1 MNRLRPKLLLIIAL
15 GIEAV
20 VFGQAVYE
28 QLSRPAPPRPPVELL
43 VDTETAADFRKLWT
57 AADAAGQSEDWLA
70 LGQAFAVYGFFPE
83 AERCLGR
90 ARQLAPQ
97 SVDTLFWSG
106 LVMNRLGQTTRST
119 KHLSEAARR
128 DATRRDECRYISA
141 RNHLRGNT
149 VDAAADT
156 QKAEAELRQVS
167 LNHLAGQY
175 LLAYLLVHSDRPGEA
190 MPILDRLIAGH
201 GDIHRLYQLRA
212 RAAEQLGEFDK
223 ARDDREWAER
233 VPETIPTDAVADRLG
248 DRGHQFG
255 LDNRILRA
263 GRLASQRNL
272 DAVVKELNTI
282 LKIAYRPRV
291 ARLLASIELRRG
303 RSASAVKLLETLIRR
318 DGSTADTLIELGLA
332 RQAAMADSGKIL
344 DTFQQ
349 ALRHKL
355 DPETCRLMIRLV
367 KENGTPEE
375 LERLEA
381 LHKHAEGLQAFRENR
396 LEEAIPLFR
405 LATNVA
411 HREQADSFYF
421 LGECLRHQGQRRLAV
436 NAYRRC
442 LELRPQHGR
451 AADAVDRL
459 GEG

>member
-1 MNRLRPKLLLIIAL
+1 MNRFPPKLLLVIVL
-15 GIEAV
+15 GIETV
-20 VFGQAVYE
+20 VSGWAIVGQ
-28 QLSRPAPPRPPVELL
+28 LRRPAPPHPPVASL
-43 VDTETAADFRKLWT
+43 VDAETSRHFRELWSAADT
-57 AADAAGQSEDWLA
+57 SGQSDDWLA

-83 AERCLGR
+83 AERCLGQ
-90 ARQLAPQ
+90 ARQLAPH

-128 DATRRDECRYISA
+128 DATRRDECHYISA
-141 RNHLRGNT
+141 RNHLRG
-149 VDAAADT
+149 DATADT

-167 LNHLAGQY
+167 SNHLAGQY
-175 LLAYLLVHSDRPGEA
+175 LLAYLLVHSDRLGEA
-190 MPILDRLIAGH
+190 MPILDRLIADH

-233 VPETIPTDAVADRLG
+233 VPETIPTDAVAERLG

-263 GRLASQRNL
+263 GQLASQKNL

-332 RQAAMADSGKIL
+332 RQSAMADSGKIL
-344 DTFQQ
+344 GTFQL

-367 KENGTPEE
+367 KEDGTPEE

-396 LEEAIPLFR
+396 LEEAISLFR
-405 LATNVA
+405 LATTVA

-421 LGECLRHQGQRRLAV
+421 LGECLRHQGQRRPAV

-451 AADAVDRL
+451 AAETVNRL

>member
-1 MNRLRPKLLLIIAL
+1 MSRLRPKLLLLIAL

-20 VFGQAVYE
+20 VFGQAIYE

-83 AERCLGR
+83 ADRCLGR

-106 LVMNRLGQTTRST
+106 LVLNRLGQTTRST
-119 KHLSEAARR
+119 EHLSRVAGL
-128 DATRRDECRYISA
+128 DAKRRDECRYISA
-141 RNHLRGNT
+141 RNHLRG
-149 VDAAADT
+149 DAADAIADT
-156 QKAEAELRQVS
+156 KSAEAEVRQIGP
-167 LNHLAGQY
+167 NHLAGQY

-190 MPILDRLIAGH
+190 MPILDRLIADRD
-201 GDIHRLYQLRA
+201 DIHRLYQLRA
-212 RAAEQLGEFDK
+212 TAAEHLGDPDM
-223 ARDDREWAER
+223 ARRDRERAER
-233 VPETIPTDAVADRLG
+233 VPQTIPTDAVADRLG
-248 DRGHQFG
+248 ERSNEFG

-263 GRLASQRNL
+263 GRLASPRNL

-282 LKIAYRPRV
+282 LEIAYRPRV

-303 RSASAVKLLETLIRR
+303 RSASAAKLLENLIHR
-318 DGSTADTLIELGLA
+318 DGSTAETLIELGLA
-332 RQAAMADSGKIL
+332 RQAAVDDPDKVLA
-344 DTFQQ
+344 TFQQ
-349 ALRHKL
+349 ALQYRL
-355 DPETCRLMIRLV
+355 DPEICRLMIRLA
-367 KENGTPEE
+367 KERGSREE

-381 LHKHAEGLQAFRENR
+381 LGRHTEGLQAFRENR
-396 LEEAIPLFR
+396 LEEAAPLFR
-405 LATNVA
+405 LATAVA
-411 HREQADSFYF
+411 HREQAESFYF
-421 LGECLRHQGQRRLAV
+421 LGECLRHQGRHQPAV
-436 NAYRRC
+436 DAYRRC

>member
-1 MNRLRPKLLLIIAL
+1 MNRFPPKLLLVIVL
-15 GIEAV
+15 GIETV
-20 VFGQAVYE
+20 VSGWALVGP
-28 QLSRPAPPRPPVELL
+28 LRRPAPPHPPVASL
-43 VDTETAADFRKLWT
+43 VDAETSRHFRELWSAADT
-57 AADAAGQSEDWLA
+57 SGQSDDWLA

-83 AERCLGR
+83 AERCLGQ
-90 ARQLAPQ
+90 ARQLAPH

-106 LVMNRLGQTTRST
+106 LVMNRLGQTPRST

-128 DATRRDECRYISA
+128 DATRRDECHYISA
-141 RNHLRGNT
+141 RNHLRG
-149 VDAAADT
+149 DATADT

-167 LNHLAGQY
+167 SNHLAGQY
-175 LLAYLLVHSDRPGEA
+175 LLAYLLVHSDRLGEA
-190 MPILDRLIAGH
+190 MPILDRLIADH

-233 VPETIPTDAVADRLG
+233 VPETIPTDAVAERLG

-263 GRLASQRNL
+263 GQLASQKNL

-303 RSASAVKLLETLIRR
+303 RSAAAVKLLETLIRR

-332 RQAAMADSGKIL
+332 RQSAMADSGKIL
-344 DTFQQ
+344 GTFQL

-367 KENGTPEE
+367 
-375 LERLEA
+375 
-381 LHKHAEGLQAFRENR
+381 
-396 LEEAIPLFR
+396 
-405 LATNVA
+405 
-411 HREQADSFYF
+411 
-421 LGECLRHQGQRRLAV
+421 
-436 NAYRRC
+436 
-442 LELRPQHGR
+442 
-451 AADAVDRL
+451 
-459 GEG
+459 